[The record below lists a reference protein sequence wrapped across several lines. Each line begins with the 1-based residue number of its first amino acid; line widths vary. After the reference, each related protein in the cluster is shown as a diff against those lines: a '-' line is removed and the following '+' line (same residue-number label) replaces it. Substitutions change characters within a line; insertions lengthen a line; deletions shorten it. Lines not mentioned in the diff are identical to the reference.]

1 MFVREL
7 VGPELLAGLA
17 DFVAAAAAAIGFKR
31 SGLVS
36 LLQGA
41 PVSTHARKSKSFNP
55 SRLFF
60 LLGLSERLR
69 QMADSLR

>member
-17 DFVAAAAAAIGFKR
+17 DFVAAAAAIGFKR

-41 PVSTHARKSKSFNP
+41 PVSTHARTSKSFNP